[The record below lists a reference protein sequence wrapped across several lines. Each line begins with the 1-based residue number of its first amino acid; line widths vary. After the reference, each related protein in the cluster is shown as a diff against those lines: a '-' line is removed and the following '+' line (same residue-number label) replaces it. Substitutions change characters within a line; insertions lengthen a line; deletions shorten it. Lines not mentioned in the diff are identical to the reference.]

1 MFRKEEKAAIYFQW
15 AISSEQWVIKGA
27 PASSVQPRKIILN
40 SSFLI
45 PHFSFLISHSS
56 FLIPHSSFLIPLW
69 ITCWLSA
76 GYSAA
81 KNVEIAESPVKGGRN
96 LVYLQG
102 FPKLS
107 TGFSTLSTDL
117 STHKQ
122 ACTPPN
128 FGVFRILR
136 LFCSRRLRITPSL
149 ADNSVENGVWL
160 WKTHVDNPAE
170 RHNILRC
177 KSRRNTVELK
187 RGTRFGGCS

>member
-27 PASSVQPRKIILN
+27 PASSVQPRKIIPN
-40 SSFLI
+40 SSFLV
-45 PHFSFLISHSS
+45 
-56 FLIPHSSFLIPLW
+56 PHSSFLIPLW

-81 KNVEIAESPVKGGRN
+81 KNVEIAENPVKGRRN

-102 FPKLS
+102 FSKLS

-160 WKTHVDNPAE
+160 WKTHVDNPAG
-170 RHNILRC
+170 RHNILGQMR
-177 KSRRNTVELK
+177 KSSVGRTDYAQSVRHHILQCILELST
-187 RGTRFGGCS
+187 GE